1 MSSVVKETQIA
12 MLGRNVRLPC
22 PVEGNPPPLLLWT
35 KDGRNINAGWS
46 RYRVLPHGLKIKNV
60 EARDGGVY
68 VCQAANG
75 FGSVSL
81 NFSLEVIGKGRT
93 RPNTLT

>member
-1 MSSVVKETQIA
+1 MSGVVEEKQTAQ
-12 MLGRNVRLPC
+12 LGRNVRLQC
-22 PVEGNPPPLLLWT
+22 PVKGNPSPLLLWI
-35 KDGRNINAGWS
+35 KDGRNVNAGWS

-60 EARDGGVY
+60 EAKDAGVY

-81 NFSLEVIGKGRT
+81 NF
-93 RPNTLT
+93 TLTVMGKE